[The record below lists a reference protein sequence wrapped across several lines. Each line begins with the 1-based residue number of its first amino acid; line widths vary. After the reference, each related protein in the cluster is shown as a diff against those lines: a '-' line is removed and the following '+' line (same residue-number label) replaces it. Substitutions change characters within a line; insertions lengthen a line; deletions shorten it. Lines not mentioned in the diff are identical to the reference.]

1 MIAQQT
7 KACQR
12 TIRNTVPLALLFGV
26 YVIELNKNNINNKLS
41 SAVEKFYM
49 IISASLILL
58 QYLKTGRD
66 TKASQNYKPNR
77 CVIK

>member
-1 MIAQQT
+1 M
-7 KACQR
+7 
-12 TIRNTVPLALLFGV
+12 
-26 YVIELNKNNINNKLS
+26 IELNKDNINSKLS

-58 QYLKTGRD
+58 QYLKTSKD

-77 CVIK
+77 CVIKSQKCDLQLFLTIFLYPSRFLPT